1 MERVSGLHALNSTGP
16 VNSLYSAQNFL
27 LGSTLTLDCLSFH
40 WWGAAAG
47 QPANLTPL
55 KTSDSISAFLGSAD
69 GNSSHLTIRCSDYR
83 ALCVYPFSS
92 SFTSSTELCKVG
104 LFCPSSLSHTRA
116 LQESNHIWRQLF
128 NNQPTKN
135 SRLGPLRWFSG

>member
-1 MERVSGLHALNSTGP
+1 MEMVSGLHALNSTSP
-16 VNSLYSAQNFL
+16 VNSLYAAQNFL

-83 ALCVYPFSS
+83 ALCVYPSPPHSHLPLSCARLACFALPPLATQGHSRS
-92 SFTSSTELCKVG
+92 PITSGGNYLT
-104 LFCPSSLSHTRA
+104 T
-116 LQESNHIWRQLF
+116 NQLKI
-128 NNQPTKN
+128 QD
-135 SRLGPLRWFSG
+135 LDH